1 METIPESAL
10 ENFYKMVLKDFVQI
24 TEKYITD
31 SNNKEKKKQEK
42 SKIKQKKKLMILSMN
57 YIIQVTLLL
66 SLYLIGKAK
75 ILRFM
80 NR

>member
-24 TEKYITD
+24 TEKYITG
-31 SNNKEKKKQEK
+31 SKTTQKKQK
-42 SKIKQKKKLMILSMN
+42 KTKIKQKKKLMILSMN

-75 ILRFM
+75 ILSFM